1 MQEQLMEEMERILD
15 KLKELDPTSE
25 TYGVVLRSYRE
36 LEKALHED
44 LSACEE
50 DLNGRLQRTLKEAEQ
65 KLDERRQE
73 LAEKEASNKLK
84 VAKMEAII
92 GLAKTA
98 LTIIGTVVAILV
110 TGSLEETTILSSKCL
125 SWIKAI
131 IPRT

>member
-1 MQEQLMEEMERILD
+1 MQEQLMEEMERILN
-15 KLKELDPTSE
+15 KLKELDPTE
-25 TYGVVLRSYRE
+25 ENYGIVLRSYRE

-50 DLNGRLQRTLKEAEQ
+50 DLNGRLQRTLKQAE
-65 KLDERRQE
+65 LE

-84 VAKMEAII
+84 VAKMDAGL

-98 LTIIGTVVAILV
+98 LTILGTLVAIFV

-125 SWIKAI
+125 AWIKLI
-131 IPRT
+131 FPRT